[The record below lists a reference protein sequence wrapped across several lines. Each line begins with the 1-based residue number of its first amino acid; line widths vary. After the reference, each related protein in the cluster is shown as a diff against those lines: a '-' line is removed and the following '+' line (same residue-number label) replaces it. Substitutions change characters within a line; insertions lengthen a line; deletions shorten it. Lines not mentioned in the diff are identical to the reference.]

1 MHDHH
6 RRAGHDQAEVDS
18 KAMERFGSIRAALD
32 AALDAAG
39 TAAQPALDDAVVPWI
54 AEIASFLAADHAL

>member
-1 MHDHH
+1 
-6 RRAGHDQAEVDS
+6 
-18 KAMERFGSIRAALD
+18 MERFGSIRAALD